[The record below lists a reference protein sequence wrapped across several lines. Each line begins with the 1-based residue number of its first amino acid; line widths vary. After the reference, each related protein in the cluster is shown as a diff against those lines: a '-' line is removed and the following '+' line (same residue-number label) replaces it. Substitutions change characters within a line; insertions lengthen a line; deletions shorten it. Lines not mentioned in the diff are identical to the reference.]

1 VTNIELA
8 RTEPRRESTEHYYRA
23 LMRALF
29 EDREWAKLPAET
41 RRAVFGQD
49 IKRIVRDVRDAAA
62 GTGLDDHRAHVS
74 WTPLDL
80 DDEGF
85 DEVAELLGDTV
96 HELLE
101 IQARVADRRA
111 IGKDNRPPAHSTEV
125 AILHFE
131 RAGRPSRARRRS

>member
-1 VTNIELA
+1 
-8 RTEPRRESTEHYYRA
+8 
-23 LMRALF
+23 MRALF
-29 EDREWAKLPAET
+29 EDREWAKLPLET

-49 IKRIVRDVRDAAA
+49 IKRIVRDVRNAAA
-62 GTGLDDHRAHVS
+62 GTGLDDLKAHVS

-80 DDEGF
+80 DDEAF
-85 DEVAELLGDTV
+85 DEVAELLVDTV

-111 IGKDNRPPAHSTEV
+111 KGREDQPPAHSTEV

-131 RAGRPSRARRRS
+131 RPGRQSRARQRS